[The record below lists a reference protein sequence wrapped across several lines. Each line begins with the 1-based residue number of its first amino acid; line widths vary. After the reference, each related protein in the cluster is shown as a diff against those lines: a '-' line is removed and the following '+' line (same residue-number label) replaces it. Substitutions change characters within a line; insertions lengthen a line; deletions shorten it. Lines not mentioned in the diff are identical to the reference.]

1 MGNAY
6 DIRQG
11 LISQAQDLLLQDWH
25 QKMDIEKRRAELE
38 SRAPNPVPPV
48 TASDIVKTAEEL
60 YQFVTTVKHS

>member
-6 DIRQG
+6 DIRQN
-11 LISQAQDLLLQDWH
+11 LIGQAQDLLLQDWN
-25 QKMDIEKRRAELE
+25 QKMEIERRKAELE

-60 YQFVTTVKHS
+60 YQFVTTAK